1 MFTRIYINN
10 LISIETEIKHRE
22 NKIVLIAA
30 NQISFEDAITMMRD
44 DDDDEYE
51 RTFEVVQELFELA
64 LKANGIS
71 VKALNHIEASAP
83 FYVEPNK

>member
-44 DDDDEYE
+44 DDEYE
-51 RTFEVVQELFELA
+51 RTFEVVQELFEMA

-71 VKALNHIEASAP
+71 VKTLDHIEASAP